1 MLSAVVI
8 NDREFKKLRRLL
20 QQKRHIKIE
29 LWLRL
34 SVMRFFQVGHVV
46 QTRQTIFS
54 LAWHE

>member
-20 QQKRHIKIE
+20 QQKHHIKIE

-34 SVMRFFQVGHVV
+34 SVTRLLQVGHVV
-46 QTRQTIFS
+46 QTRQTILS